1 MIGSTGGNRK
11 GLFSTNYA
19 GRTGVT
25 QNLVGDSP
33 ISEGKRIVAAKIA
46 SSVVG
51 GGGAPIRVINAFLQ
65 VRDYQGLDRYLGKHK
80 IPTDLLTSSL
90 QKAAMTSDIEAVDV
104 FAKHGANVNFVDQF
118 GTTLLHF
125 AMRGGGDEKVIKSLV
140 AHGLDYS
147 SWRMDGLPLLHWAC
161 SMGFLQLVQ

>member
-1 MIGSTGGNRK
+1 MIGGIGGNRR
-11 GLFSTNYA
+11 GLFSTNSG
-19 GRTGVT
+19 GRPGVIQT
-25 QNLVGDSP
+25 PLGDSP
-33 ISEGKRIVAAKIA
+33 TSEGKRIVAAKIA

-51 GGGAPIRVINAFLQ
+51 GGGAPVRVINAFLQ
-65 VRDYQGLDRYLGKHK
+65 VRDYQGLDRYLSKHK
-80 IPTDLLTSSL
+80 IPMDLLTSSL
-90 QKAAMTSDIEAVDV
+90 QKAAMSSDIEAVDI

-125 AMRGGGDEKVIKSLV
+125 AMRGGGDEQVIKRLV

-161 SMGFLQLVQ
+161 STGLLQLVQ

>member
-1 MIGSTGGNRK
+1 MISGSGGYKR
-11 GLFSTNYA
+11 GLFSSNPGGKSSA
-19 GRTGVT
+19 A
-25 QNLVGDSP
+25 QNATGDSAT
-33 ISEGKRIVAAKIA
+33 IEGKRIVAAKIA

-65 VRDYQGLDRYLGKHK
+65 VRDYQGLDRYLSKHK
-80 IPTDLLTSSL
+80 IPTDILTSSL
-90 QKAAMTSDIEAVDV
+90 QKAAMASDIEAVDI

-125 AMRGGGDEKVIKSLV
+125 AMRGGGDEQVIKSLV

-147 SWRMDGLPLLHWAC
+147 TWRMDGMPLLHWAC
-161 SMGFLQLVQ
+161 SMGLLQLVQ